1 MCMYSSSWGGTESDR
16 NNMEGRQLPPPHSTM
31 EFRGIQ
37 KPEFKPGLPGYYED
51 IFIKAGELNLF

>member
-1 MCMYSSSWGGTESDR
+1 
-16 NNMEGRQLPPPHSTM
+16 MEGRQLPPPHSTM